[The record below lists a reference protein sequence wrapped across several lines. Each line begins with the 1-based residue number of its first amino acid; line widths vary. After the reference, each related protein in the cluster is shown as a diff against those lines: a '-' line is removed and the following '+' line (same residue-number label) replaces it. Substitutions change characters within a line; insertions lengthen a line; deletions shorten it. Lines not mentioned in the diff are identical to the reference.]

1 MTNVGSGS
9 LASRPRPARSIQ
21 MLANPA
27 PAAPPMSQ
35 RRLSPTKTTSDL
47 GTWMTLSACS
57 KSLRDGLT
65 LRLSDENTV
74 VAERLQHGWKGVAA
88 CGIVV
93 DDAEGLETREHAV
106 LHDPGRELAPAQGA
120 VGGCEVLLRT
130 KAISTEHE
138 RSVHVEQ
145 DNSKAGEH
153 AVRDHTRQCRS

>member
-1 MTNVGSGS
+1 MVGDDAFKK
-9 LASRPRPARSIQ
+9 LQ
-21 MLANPA
+21 LV
-27 PAAPPMSQ
+27 
-35 RRLSPTKTTSDL
+35 L
-47 GTWMTLSACS
+47 GQVAG
-57 KSLRDGLT
+57 RG
-65 LRLSDENTV
+65 E

-106 LHDPGRELAPAQGA
+106 LHDPGREVAAAQSA

-153 AVRDHTRQCRS
+153 AVRGHTHQCRNSARSLASATRSCLVSASTTLYPSQSTGAGHIAPR